1 MANATLNDFWIST
14 ADLALAIGK
23 SPKETVQEI
32 ENLCGP
38 LSQKNLVPPKQ
49 ARKLL
54 SSKGF
59 SYPQRTVSF
68 QMLKGGVAKSTS
80 ALNFGLRAAMY
91 GCKVLFVDMDQ
102 QANLTFALGVDS
114 EELPVWLD
122 IVEKKTSIEQAIVN
136 IDENIDLI
144 PSSLNNSVL
153 DRVLLNSQRNWIKA
167 VSDPLKEVRSFYDLV
182 IIDTAPNLS
191 ATNTAVTSAS
201 DEVILPINP
210 DKFSMLG
217 LKKNLADLQDLKAE
231 FGLSFQERILFTK
244 FDARERLSHEIFKE
258 CSEKF
263 EDLLIKSYIRTS
275 SEIKNTIG
283 TEKSIFARGK
293 LDGKSSRSNAK
304 QDYDQLTRELL
315 NLSVSPTA
323 SS

>member
-1 MANATLNDFWIST
+1 MAKATSNDFWISVS
-14 ADLALAIGK
+14 DLANLVNLT
-23 SPKETVQEI
+23 PPETVKEI
-32 ENLCGP
+32 EKIAGP
-38 LSQKNLVPPKQ
+38 LAQKNLVPPKTV
-49 ARKLL
+49 RKYL
-54 SSKGF
+54 SSRGF
-59 SYPQRTVSF
+59 SYPQKTVSF

-114 EELPVWLD
+114 EDLPVWLD
-122 IVEKKTSIEQAIVN
+122 IVEKKNTAEQAIVK

-153 DRVLLNSQRNWIKA
+153 DRVLLNSQRNWVKA

-191 ATNTAVTSAS
+191 ATNTAVTAAS
-201 DEVILPINP
+201 DQVILPINP

-217 LKKNLADLQDLKAE
+217 LKKNLADLKDLKAE
-231 FGLSFQERILFTK
+231 FNLNFEEKILFTK
-244 FDARERLSHEIFKE
+244 FDARERLSHEILAE

-283 TEKSIFARGK
+283 TEKSIFSNGK
-293 LDGKSSRSNAK
+293 LSRSNAK
-304 QDYDQLTRELL
+304 TDYDQLTRELL
-315 NLSVSPTA
+315 KLDT
-323 SS
+323 